1 MSKPELNPE
10 IADDVPWSETITD
23 YDERHLIVYLRLLD
37 AVAAGASD
45 EAMSR
50 NVLGIDPTREDER
63 ARNALASHL
72 RRARWMSEKGYR
84 HLLNAGAH

>member
-37 AVAAGASD
+37 TVAAGASD

-50 NVLGIDPTREDER
+50 TVLGIDPTREAER

>member
-50 NVLGIDPTREDER
+50 NVLGIDPTREAER

>member
-1 MSKPELNPE
+1 MSKPELNHE

-50 NVLGIDPTREDER
+50 NVLGIDPTREAER